1 MAQNI
6 KLPLEDIE
14 CRLDIS
20 HILKKEHLHPI
31 LNKDIDDSLEKAPV
45 GLCVLILLLILCPL
59 LALSPAAAVVHWLA
73 AHWAAVVA
81 PLQTP
86 LFDAAFAESVSADEL
101 GADAVFEA
109 HRALHSLTC
118 FEE

>member
-1 MAQNI
+1 MAQNV
-6 KLPLEDIE
+6 KLPLEDVE
-14 CRLDIS
+14 RRLNVS
-20 HILKKEHLHPI
+20 HILKEVHLHTI
-31 LNKDIDDSLEKAPV
+31 LNKDLDDTFDKAAV
-45 GLCVLILLLILCPL
+45 GLGVLLLLLFIGPL
-59 LALSPAAAVVHWLA
+59 LALSPAATVIHRLA
-73 AHWAAVVA
+73 AHWTAVVA

-86 LFDAAFAESVSADEL
+86 LFDAPFAESVSADEL